1 MHPNHSNKRG
11 RFSYLA
17 MRGLFGH
24 RHGHGAFGGGGFG
37 GGFGPDD
44 EGGRG
49 GPGGFGPGGVGANGF
64 GGGRRGKRFS
74 GDELRLMVLA
84 LLAEGPQHGYQLIR
98 AFTEKSREA
107 YVPSPG
113 VLYPLLSLL
122 ADMGLAEEIAGGG
135 ARRSFA
141 LTDAGK
147 AEIEA
152 KKAEI
157 EAAFARLSAMAEQ
170 ASRTDAAPVRRAMMN
185 LRTATVQRLTRD
197 GGDTE
202 LALKIAKLLDDAAQA
217 IERL

>member
-1 MHPNHSNKRG
+1 MHFNHTNKRG
-11 RFSYLA
+11 RFAHEA
-17 MRGLFGH
+17 MRDLFGH
-24 RHGHGAFGGGGFG
+24 RHGHGPFGGGGFG
-37 GGFGPDD
+37 GGFGPDG
-44 EGGRG
+44 EGGRD
-49 GPGGFGPGGVGANGF
+49 GPGGFGGGP
-64 GGGRRGKRFS
+64 GGRRGKRFS

-98 AFTEKSREA
+98 AFTDKSGEA
-107 YVPSPG
+107 YAPSPG

-135 ARRSFA
+135 ARRSFS

-152 KKAEI
+152 KKAETD
-157 EAAFARLSAMAEQ
+157 AAFARLAAMAEH

-197 GGDTE
+197 GGNTE
-202 LALKIAKLLDDAAQA
+202 LAFKIAKLLDDAAQA

>member
-1 MHPNHSNKRG
+1 MHFNHTNKRG
-11 RFSYLA
+11 RFAHEA
-17 MRGLFGH
+17 MRDLFGH
-24 RHGHGAFGGGGFG
+24 RHGHGPFSGGGFG
-37 GGFGPDD
+37 GGFGPDG
-44 EGGRG
+44 EGGRD
-49 GPGGFGPGGVGANGF
+49 GPGGFGGGP
-64 GGGRRGKRFS
+64 GGRRGKRFS

-98 AFTEKSREA
+98 AFTDKSGEA
-107 YVPSPG
+107 YAPSPG

-122 ADMGLAEEIAGGG
+122 ADKGLAEEIAGGG

-157 EAAFARLSAMAEQ
+157 DAAFARLTAMAEH

-197 GGDTE
+197 GGDTD

>member
-1 MHPNHSNKRG
+1 MHSHHTNKRG
-11 RFSYLA
+11 RFA
-17 MRGLFGH
+17 HEAIRGLFGH
-24 RHGHGAFGGGGFG
+24 RHGHGPFGGGGFG
-37 GGFGPDD
+37 PDG

-49 GPGGFGPGGVGANGF
+49 GPGGFS
-64 GGGRRGKRFS
+64 GRRGKRFS

-98 AFTEKSREA
+98 AFTEKSGEA
-107 YVPSPG
+107 YAPSPG

-122 ADMGLAEEIAGGG
+122 ADMGLAEEIANDERGSGG

-157 EAAFARLSAMAEQ
+157 DAAFARLVAMAEQ

-197 GGDTE
+197 GGDDE

>member
-1 MHPNHSNKRG
+1 MHSHYTNKRG
-11 RFSYLA
+11 RFA
-17 MRGLFGH
+17 HEAIRGLFGH
-24 RHGHGAFGGGGFG
+24 RHGHGPFGGGGFG
-37 GGFGPDD
+37 PDG

-49 GPGGFGPGGVGANGF
+49 GPGGF
-64 GGGRRGKRFS
+64 GGRRGKRFS

-98 AFTEKSREA
+98 AFTEKSGEA
-107 YVPSPG
+107 YAPSPG

-122 ADMGLAEEIAGGG
+122 ADMGLAEEIANDEKRSGG

-157 EAAFARLSAMAEQ
+157 DAAFARLVAMAEQ

-197 GGDTE
+197 GGDDE

>member
-1 MHPNHSNKRG
+1 MHSHHTNKRG
-11 RFSYLA
+11 RFA
-17 MRGLFGH
+17 HEAIRGLFGH
-24 RHGHGAFGGGGFG
+24 RHGHGPFGGGGFG
-37 GGFGPDD
+37 PDG

-49 GPGGFGPGGVGANGF
+49 GPGGF
-64 GGGRRGKRFS
+64 GGRRGKRFS

-98 AFTEKSREA
+98 AFTEKSGEA
-107 YVPSPG
+107 YAPSPG

-122 ADMGLAEEIAGGG
+122 ADMGLAEEIANDERGSGG

-157 EAAFARLSAMAEQ
+157 DAAFARLVAMAEQ

-197 GGDTE
+197 GGDDE